1 MYTVCTVLG
10 RVRGG
15 KARGDIER
23 EKRETVEEIDTV
35 DRERERERE
44 IERERERERERDQ
57 QTTKVHKEK
66 EIYTCVRLS
75 VSSP

>member
-35 DRERERERE
+35 DRERERK
-44 IERERERERERDQ
+44 RD
-57 QTTKVHKEK
+57 
-66 EIYTCVRLS
+66 
-75 VSSP
+75 